1 MPFFPLLSPL
11 PLLPLSGCVHRGGRS
26 GGTAAP
32 AIICDGPDNRT
43 TKTRYGTASAVTEA
57 MEEEEYNGCDGVDP
71 RHRLD
76 DEILLRLIVAMALGS
91 TATATILMPLIYV
104 IAVHWEGGLGGRQRQ
119 QCFNGG

>member
-32 AIICDGPDNRT
+32 AIICDGPDNRM
-43 TKTRYGTASAVTEA
+43 TKTCYGTASTAASAAMEA
-57 MEEEEYNGCDGVDP
+57 TEEEEYNGCDGVDT

-76 DEILLRLIVAMALGS
+76 DEILLRLIVATALGS
-91 TATATILMPLIYV
+91 TATAAMSMCKKSIVLYFLPNNLLI
-104 IAVHWEGGLGGRQRQ
+104 AK
-119 QCFNGG
+119 FP